1 MDRTNWSAIDGFDAG
16 EDFGRDDDT
25 VAIVHILEEENTEVE
40 VVEQRWTDVPFRMLR
55 RYGLVIPK

>member
-40 VVEQRWTDVPFRMLR
+40 VVEQR
-55 RYGLVIPK
+55 